1 VARKIKE
8 VKPQLNVVMKERGLT
23 QTQLEE
29 MSDVP
34 QTIISRFDRQANHK
48 DIHVIRLLDA
58 LDITIKEL
66 FQITYEE

>member
-1 VARKIKE
+1 VIRKIKE

-34 QTIISRFDRQANHK
+34 QTIISRFDKQENHK